1 MSNEGTNFRELFTR
15 SLAKVVELKAEIER
29 LESAVSAPIAVIG
42 MACRFPGGGVGPE
55 AYWQALEAGVDG
67 IKRIPS
73 SRWQV
78 QDTDPPGAKW
88 AGLLDSIA
96 GFDAP
101 FFRISPREATVLDP
115 QQRMFLELCWEALEN
130 GGQPIDSLLGSATG
144 VFFGMANF
152 DYAMLTLQETRQ
164 DVYVFLGAAPSTAS
178 GRVSNYFGFQGPSL
192 TLDTACSSSLVAI
205 HLACQSLRAGESNLA
220 LAGGVNAVAARAGLM
235 GIASLQAV
243 SPDGRCK
250 TFDAEANGFVI
261 GEGCGIVALKRLAD
275 AQRDGDQILAVIRS
289 SGVNQDGRTS
299 SMTVP
304 NVLSQQA
311 LIRRALK
318 QAQLQP
324 EDIGFIEA
332 HGTATPLGDP
342 IEFEALRAVFGKP
355 REDGSKLPLGAVK
368 TNLGHLSGAAGVAGF
383 IKAVQCIR
391 HQTIPP
397 NLNFRTLNPRMSLD
411 GTPFVI
417 PTEKSA
423 WTSNGKP
430 RRAGVSSFGMSGTN
444 AHAIIEESPPV
455 QDEPFTPASNY
466 VLPLSARTPEAL
478 ATMARAYQQW
488 FVQHDDVPLHHVV
501 YTASMRRSHLE
512 HRLCAV
518 AATREEMAAALNAF
532 VAGEPTAAISTGR
545 AANKPPRVVFV
556 FPGQGS
562 QSVCLNARFYE
573 HEAAFRMTIDACD
586 EIIRGEAG
594 FSVRD
599 VLLAPAPT
607 AAHEEIDVAQ
617 PVLFAVEVAFA
628 ALWRSRGV
636 EPSSVVGHS
645 MGEIAAAHV
654 AGALS
659 LRDAAIIIC
668 RRSRL
673 MRRVSGQGAMA
684 LVQLNSAETE
694 KRLLAYENRL
704 SIAACNSTQSTV
716 IAGDPMALDELLAQ
730 FEEEGIFCRRAHIKV
745 ASHSPQMDPLRSD
758 LLAALADIA
767 PQANNISMH
776 STVRGERVRG
786 EDLTAAYWADNLRKP
801 VLFSQS
807 IKQCLDEGQAIYIEM
822 GPHPILATSL
832 EECIRE
838 SKVAGVA
845 LASMRRGQDEQQT
858 FLSSLAATYT
868 LGYPIAWKSFFPNG
882 GRVVSLPTYPWQHE
896 RYWLESANQD
906 ESRSFSPTITTDELL
921 YATVWQPAPVRP
933 HERSP
938 QAGICLVFMDES
950 GMGAGLIK
958 ALESRNQSCVQIVP
972 GKKYSARGSK
982 IRIDPT
988 NPDDYLRLLDDCL
1001 AENTSPV
1008 RVVHLWNLDATSF
1021 AETTAATLDSDLLH
1035 GTLSASFLEQALS
1048 AREWV
1053 HAPRLCLVTRGARA
1067 VEDGD
1072 KNISVAQ
1079 GPVWGLGSS
1088 IALAHSEWEMVMIDL
1103 PYAAMDGD
1111 IDALTQEILNS
1122 YEGQTQVALRST
1134 NRYAAQIVRNKQSL
1148 ESPAEVQFRSEATY
1162 LITGGLGGLGGEVAR
1177 WMVAKGARNMVLVSR
1192 RAPNE
1197 QALRTIA
1204 LLEEKGARV
1213 LPLCADVANREDV
1226 ERLMATISEKMPAL
1240 RGIVHAAGLPPTSLE
1255 MTSESLLTVTAPKIR
1270 GGWNLH
1276 EATRELSLDFFVMY
1290 SSASAFLGLL
1300 GGVAYCVGN
1309 AFLDSLA
1316 FARHNLGAPALSV
1329 QWGAFGE
1336 AGLHV
1341 QHKGEAS
1348 AVGALDPM
1356 MLDEAHR
1363 ALGVLLAEK
1372 RTAATAMHFSV
1383 SRHLA
1388 LFPHLQRHFFWS
1400 ALQQENGPKEA
1411 TKPNRPM
1418 TNRRVVEK
1426 LLVAK
1431 PETRN
1436 ERVTT
1441 YMQHALS
1448 HIVHLD
1454 PGRIEI
1460 EATLHTLGM
1469 DSLMC
1474 LELRNTIEKDLS
1486 VHIPIKDILGS
1497 SSIGGLCDLLGR
1509 RLWPDGTTDIT
1520 ATNDKP
1526 GNWVVVPRPRPD
1538 AVIRLICFPYAGG
1551 NASVYSSWVDL
1562 IGPKVELCAIQ
1573 PPGRQERIHEPSPE
1587 TVEQMVEGIVPALI
1601 PYLNKPFAVFGHCV
1615 GAMVMYEVVRVLRAK
1630 HGLEP
1635 VHIFPSGALP
1645 PKNYLIPAVDTSL
1658 DSDKFVQTLRQIGF
1672 AEDSVLG
1679 DEESAR
1685 ELLPTV
1691 SADFDLAIRYV
1702 CDTPTT
1708 VNAPITTICGREDQL
1723 GPPERTVKWNEITTA
1738 RFDQVVLPG
1747 EHYFLVPE
1755 RSAVLRTVNEE
1766 LDNYVAVFEQ
1776 RRDRSRWLQKNAPR
1790 NKAAMRLFCF
1800 PGLWEDPAVFG
1811 EWPAWMGEEVD
1822 VCIIERTGYG
1832 ESRVRTPLRRIDD
1845 MMEFLV
1851 PAIEAHLDRPFV
1863 FVGHNIGSILMF
1875 EVTRSLRRRG
1885 KPLPAHL
1892 VVCAT
1897 NAPHLYWSGPTHIVT
1912 KEKLIEGIQISEVMF
1927 DEDVPDDVIMA
1938 EASMMATYMYTQ
1950 EPLLDMPITAI
1961 IGKQDRFVP
1970 HGALRGWKGATTGPF
1985 DLHII
1990 EADHNLIVKKN
2001 AEVIERAREVCLA
2014 QTIKKPAAA
2023 RIKPKA
2029 SGDKAAPKRTKK
2041 RSP

>member
-1 MSNEGTNFRELFTR
+1 
-15 SLAKVVELKAEIER
+15 
-29 LESAVSAPIAVIG
+29 
-42 MACRFPGGGVGPE
+42 
-55 AYWQALEAGVDG
+55 
-67 IKRIPS
+67 
-73 SRWQV
+73 
-78 QDTDPPGAKW
+78 
-88 AGLLDSIA
+88 
-96 GFDAP
+96 
-101 FFRISPREATVLDP
+101 
-115 QQRMFLELCWEALEN
+115 
-130 GGQPIDSLLGSATG
+130 GSATG

-152 DYAMLTLQETRQ
+152 DYAVLALQETRQ
-164 DVYVFLGAAPSTAS
+164 DVYVGLGAAPSTAS
-178 GRVSNYFGFQGPSL
+178 GRVSNYFGFQGPAL

-220 LAGGVNAVAARAGLM
+220 LAGGVNAVAARAGMM

-444 AHAIIEESPPV
+444 AHAIVEESPPV

-488 FVQHDDVPLHHVV
+488 FAHNDDVPLHHVV

-518 AATREEMAAALNAF
+518 AATREEMAAALKAF
-532 VAGEPTAAISTGR
+532 VAGEPTTAISTGR
-545 AANKPPRVVFV
+545 VGNKPPRVVFV

-562 QSVCLNARFYE
+562 QWIGMGQQLYRE
-573 HEAAFRMTIDACD
+573 EPIFRDALRACD
-586 EIIRGEAG
+586 EAIRKEAG
-594 FSVRD
+594 FSVIEELNKPEESSRI
-599 VLLAPAPT
+599 
-607 AAHEEIDVAQ
+607 HETIVAQ
-617 PVLFAVEVAFA
+617 PALFAIEVALS
-628 ALWRSRGV
+628 ALVQSWGIW
-636 EPSSVVGHS
+636 PSAVAGHS
-645 MGEIAAAHV
+645 VGEVAAAHV
-654 AGALS
+654 AGMLDLAQ
-659 LRDAAIIIC
+659 AT
-668 RRSRL
+668 RL
-673 MRRVSGQGAMA
+673 VCIRARVMQKATGHGKMVS
-684 LVQLNSAETE
+684 V
-694 KRLLAYENRL
+694 
-704 SIAACNSTQSTV
+704 
-716 IAGDPMALDELLAQ
+716 ALDEHVASNVISGLEHRIGIAAVNDPNSVVLSGDIEALDSLVEKLAQ
-730 FEEEGIFCRRAHIKV
+730 KGVQNRPLRVNYAF
-745 ASHSPQMDPLRSD
+745 HSPQMESLAMEFVTALGVLEVKHGTIPMYSTVTGTIVSD
-758 LLAALADIA
+758 KQLDAEYWRNNIRQTVRFAAAMTLAA
-767 PQANNISMH
+767 
-776 STVRGERVRG
+776 T
-786 EDLTAAYWADNLRKP
+786 
-801 VLFSQS
+801 
-807 IKQCLDEGQAIYIEM
+807 EGRHTFLEV
-822 GPHPILATSL
+822 GPHPVLALSIEQTLSSTKT
-832 EECIRE
+832 E
-838 SKVAGVA
+838 SKIITTLRRDRHERKQMLTA
-845 LASMRRGQDEQQT
+845 LGLLHVQGCPVDWSK
-858 FLSSLAATYT
+858 F
-868 LGYPIAWKSFFPNG
+868 YPNR

-906 ESRSFSPTITTDELL
+906 ESRSFSPTITTDELR
-921 YATVWQPAPVRP
+921 YDTVWQPAPVRP
-933 HERSP
+933 HARHP

-950 GMGAGLIK
+950 GTGAELIK
-958 ALESRNQSCVQIVP
+958 ALESRNQTTVQVLP
-972 GKKYSARGSK
+972 GKEYSARGAQ
-982 IRIDPT
+982 IWIDPT
-988 NPDDYLRLLDDCL
+988 NAADYRRLLDDCL
-1001 AENTSPV
+1001 GKTTAPV
-1008 RVVHLWNLDATSF
+1008 RVVHLWNLDATPF
-1021 AETTAATLDSDLLH
+1021 AETTADTLDADLLQ
-1035 GTLSASFLEQALS
+1035 GTLSVSFLEQALA
-1048 AREWV
+1048 AREWSQQ
-1053 HAPRLCLVTRGARA
+1053 PKLCMVTRGARA

-1079 GPVWGLGSS
+1079 GPVWGLGCS
-1088 IALAHSEWEMVMIDL
+1088 IVLAHAEWESVLVDL
-1103 PYAAMDGD
+1103 PYAATDGD
-1111 IDALTQEILNS
+1111 IDALTREVLNE
-1122 YEGQTQVALRST
+1122 YEGQTQVAFRSSG
-1134 NRYAAQIVRNKQSL
+1134 RYAAQLVREKRAAQP
-1148 ESPAEVQFRSEATY
+1148 PADFRLHGDATY
-1162 LITGGLGGLGGEVAR
+1162 LVTGGLGDLGREVAR
-1177 WMVAKGARNMVLVSR
+1177 WMVEKGARNLVLVSR

-1197 QALRTIA
+1197 QAQRTIA
-1204 LLEEKGARV
+1204 AMEEKGARV
-1213 LPLCADVANREDV
+1213 LALCADVANREDV
-1226 ERLMATISEKMPAL
+1226 EQLLMTISEKMPPL
-1240 RGIVHAAGLPPTSLE
+1240 RGIVHAAGLAPSAMETTRE
-1255 MTSESLLTVTAPKIR
+1255 TMLTITAPKVR

-1276 EATRELSLDFFVMY
+1276 QATRGLELDFFVMY
-1290 SSASAFLGLL
+1290 SSASAILGLL
-1300 GGVAYCVGN
+1300 GGAEYCAGN
-1309 AFLDSLA
+1309 AFLDTLA
-1316 FARHNLGAPALSV
+1316 HARHGLGVPALSV

-1336 AGLHV
+1336 VGQIV
-1341 QHKGEAS
+1341 QVKGATS
-1348 AVGALDPM
+1348 TYGALDPL
-1356 MLDEAHR
+1356 MLNDAHN
-1363 ALGVLLAEK
+1363 ALAVCLAE
-1372 RTAATAMHFSV
+1372 RHTEVSVMHFSIQRHV
-1383 SRHLA
+1383 S
-1388 LFPHLQRHFFWS
+1388 LFPHLGRNFFWA
-1400 ALQQENGPKEA
+1400 ALQQENAPKEA

-1436 ERVTT
+1436 ERLTT
-1441 YMQHALS
+1441 YMQHAMS

-1454 PGRIEI
+1454 PGRIEM

-1573 PPGRQERIHEPSPE
+1573 PPGRQERIHEPLLE
-1587 TVEQMVEGIVPALI
+1587 TVEQMVAGIVPALI
-1601 PYLNKPFAVFGHCV
+1601 PYLDKPFAVFGHCV

-1747 EHYFLVPE
+1747 EHYFLVP
-1755 RSAVLRTVNEE
+1755 
-1766 LDNYVAVFEQ
+1766 
-1776 RRDRSRWLQKNAPR
+1776 
-1790 NKAAMRLFCF
+1790 
-1800 PGLWEDPAVFG
+1800 
-1811 EWPAWMGEEVD
+1811 
-1822 VCIIERTGYG
+1822 
-1832 ESRVRTPLRRIDD
+1832 
-1845 MMEFLV
+1845 
-1851 PAIEAHLDRPFV
+1851 
-1863 FVGHNIGSILMF
+1863 
-1875 EVTRSLRRRG
+1875 
-1885 KPLPAHL
+1885 
-1892 VVCAT
+1892 
-1897 NAPHLYWSGPTHIVT
+1897 
-1912 KEKLIEGIQISEVMF
+1912 
-1927 DEDVPDDVIMA
+1927 
-1938 EASMMATYMYTQ
+1938 
-1950 EPLLDMPITAI
+1950 
-1961 IGKQDRFVP
+1961 
-1970 HGALRGWKGATTGPF
+1970 
-1985 DLHII
+1985 
-1990 EADHNLIVKKN
+1990 
-2001 AEVIERAREVCLA
+2001 
-2014 QTIKKPAAA
+2014 
-2023 RIKPKA
+2023 
-2029 SGDKAAPKRTKK
+2029 
-2041 RSP
+2041 